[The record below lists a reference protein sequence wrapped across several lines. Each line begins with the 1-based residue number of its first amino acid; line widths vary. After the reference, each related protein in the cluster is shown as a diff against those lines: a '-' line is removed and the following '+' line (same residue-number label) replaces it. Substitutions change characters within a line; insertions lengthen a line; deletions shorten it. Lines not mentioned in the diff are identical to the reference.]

1 MVKIKNALFSEQGM
15 KIVNVLFFLSLLFR
29 NRGVILI
36 AYTAWIAYLI
46 YGIRTTSS
54 KAVKTVN
61 SVLFIFAAT
70 MIVINLV
77 FLFRSL

>member
-1 MVKIKNALFSEQGM
+1 MVKIKNALFSERGM
-15 KIVNVLFFLSLLFR
+15 RIVNALFFLSLLFR
-29 NRGVILI
+29 NSGIIFI
-36 AYTAWIAYLI
+36 AYIVWIAYLI

-61 SVLFIFAAT
+61 FAFSIFATA

-77 FLFRSL
+77 FLIRSS

>member
-1 MVKIKNALFSEQGM
+1 MKIKNALFSERGM

-29 NRGVILI
+29 NRGIILI
-36 AYTAWIAYLI
+36 AYTVWIAYLI

-61 SVLFIFAAT
+61 FVLFIFAAT